1 MAHGALRTAV
11 PLPGD
16 RHGPLPPLL
25 LVLTV
30 VSGMIDAVSYL
41 TLGHVFVS
49 NMTGNVVFLGFA
61 LAGAPG
67 FSLAASLT
75 AVTAFA
81 CGAFLGGRLLAGL
94 PHRGQVLLRGTAAET
109 LLLAAVAVLLAAE
122 PVVTLGQSSSS
133 RYLAIAVAA
142 VGMGIQ
148 NATVAVLAVPDL
160 TTTVL
165 TRTITGIFAAPEDAG
180 RWGEPTG
187 RRLISVLT
195 LILGAV
201 AGALLVL
208 HGTQPLSLAV
218 PAALAASVV
227 AAALRSVGSGAG
239 WTRPA

>member
-1 MAHGALRTAV
+1 M
-11 PLPGD
+11 PLPGGPQ
-16 RHGPLPPLL
+16 GPLPPLL

-41 TLGHVFVS
+41 TLGHVFVA

-75 AVTAFA
+75 ALTAFA
-81 CGAFLGGRLLAGL
+81 CGAFLGGRLLAGV
-94 PHRGQVLLRGTAAET
+94 PHRGQALLRATAAET
-109 LLLAAVAVLLAAE
+109 LLVAAAAVLLAVQ
-122 PVVTLGQSSSS
+122 PVVTLTQSSSS

-165 TRTITGIFAAPEDAG
+165 TRTLTGIFAAPEDAG

-187 RRLISVLT
+187 RRLLSVLT
-195 LILGAV
+195 LALGAV
-201 AGALLVL
+201 AGGLLVL
-208 HGTQPLSLAV
+208 HTSQSASLAV
-218 PAALAASVV
+218 PAALAAAV
-227 AAALRSVGSGAG
+227 AVTALRSVGSGAG
-239 WTRPA
+239 WTRSA